1 MSGES
6 TLSIDALGTK
16 LWKNRDGKFHRLDGP
31 AIEYT
36 GGTKEWWQNGK
47 LHRLDGPAIEYGNG
61 AEEWWRE
68 GSLHRLDGPAYILPN
83 GHMEWY
89 RKKQLHRKDGPAII
103 YADGSK
109 SWYLNGVCYE
119 TKEKYFDA
127 LTDEA
132 KAKCLFSEDFLSV

>member
-1 MSGES
+1 MDEEL
-6 TLSIDALGTK
+6 TLIIDGCGTK
-16 LWKNRDGKFHRLDGP
+16 LW
-31 AIEYT
+31 
-36 GGTKEWWQNGK
+36 
-47 LHRLDGPAIEYGNG
+47 
-61 AEEWWRE
+61 
-68 GSLHRLDGPAYILPN
+68 
-83 GHMEWY
+83 Y
-89 RKKQLHRKDGPAII
+89 RKKRLHRKDGPAII